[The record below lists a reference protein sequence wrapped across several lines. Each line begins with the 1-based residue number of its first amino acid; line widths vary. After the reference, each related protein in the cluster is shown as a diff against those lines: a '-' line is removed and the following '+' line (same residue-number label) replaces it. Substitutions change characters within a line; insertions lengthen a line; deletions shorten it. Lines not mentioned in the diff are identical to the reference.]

1 MAKEK
6 GISVIDNMTAGD
18 IIDIDSD
25 ELALYSTTD
34 ILAEVQ
40 ATIASLIKDETGFSA
55 YSFAGEVT
63 GTKGIVFTEQLGV
76 FTLKMTGTV
85 GNTGDYEIT
94 MHGEWNA
101 SDFETIEVE
110 EMGEMPVVIRLT
122 IVCHI
127 DNISKL

>member
-1 MAKEK
+1 MVKER
-6 GISVIDNMTAGD
+6 SASEIDNMTAGD

-25 ELALYSTTD
+25 DLALYDTPD

-40 ATIASLIKDETGFSA
+40 ATIASLIRDETGFA
-55 YSFAGEVT
+55 VYSFAGEVNA
-63 GTKGIVFTEQLGV
+63 TKGVVFTEQLGV
-76 FTLKMTGTV
+76 FNLTMV
-85 GNTGDYEIT
+85 GSVENAGDYEIK

-101 SDFETIEVE
+101 SDYETIEVE
-110 EMGEMPVVIRLT
+110 DHGEMQVVIRLT